1 VLLSVSATEGQSEG
15 SRVNQ
20 KRPPSILPGKT
31 PTVVRGSS
39 DRQYALTFC
48 RLGKK
53 SFTVTLYA
61 TTFISRRKWI
71 EHIERQK
78 EVINDKSKVFERG
91 ISLEKL
97 NFSGPNK
104 VNCGSYFGRF

>member
-1 VLLSVSATEGQSEG
+1 
-15 SRVNQ
+15 
-20 KRPPSILPGKT
+20 
-31 PTVVRGSS
+31 VRGNS

-53 SFTVTLYA
+53 SFIITLYA
-61 TTFISRRKWI
+61 NTFISRRKWI

-78 EVINDKSKVFERG
+78 EIINDKGKVFEKEVL
-91 ISLEKL
+91 LEKR

-104 VNCGSYFGRF
+104 VNCGAFFGKLLL

>member
-1 VLLSVSATEGQSEG
+1 M
-15 SRVNQ
+15 NQ
-20 KRPPSILPGKT
+20 KRQPRPPSILPGKN

-53 SFTVTLYA
+53 SFTITLYA
-61 TTFISRRKWI
+61 NTFISRRKWI

-78 EVINDKSKVFERG
+78 EIINDNGKVFEKG
-91 ISLEKL
+91 VLLEKH

-104 VNCGSYFGRF
+104 VNCGSFFGEFYIMCVN